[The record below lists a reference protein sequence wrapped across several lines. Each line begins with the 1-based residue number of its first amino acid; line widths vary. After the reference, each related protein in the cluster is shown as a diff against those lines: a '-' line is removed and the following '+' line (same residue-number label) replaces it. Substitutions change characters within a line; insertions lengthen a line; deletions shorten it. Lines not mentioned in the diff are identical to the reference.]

1 MRKKP
6 FETLV
11 YSALGLAAMFVILIA
26 VNFIAAR
33 FKQRVDLTQE
43 KAYTL
48 SHGTKAILK
57 KLDTPVQI
65 RLYSSREEAGMPVFL
80 RTYAQRVEDLLGEYV
95 QNGHG
100 QVTLQKLDPE
110 PDSDAEDSA
119 KLDGVN
125 GQQLPDGSKVY
136 LGLSISMLDKKQA
149 ISFLTPD
156 RERLLEYDVSRALS
170 QVITPEKPVVGV
182 MSALPVMGGP
192 PSNPM
197 MMEMGQ
203 QQAPQPAWAFITE
216 LKNDYDVKSVEM
228 SADKIPEDI
237 KVLLLIHPKG
247 ITDAGQ
253 YALDQ
258 FILRG
263 GKLIA
268 FLDPL
273 CVLDRQN
280 PMGGEPSSSNIDK
293 LLKGWGVS
301 LDTSKVVADMSYV
314 AETRQG
320 KAPTVLAL
328 TQNAFNKDDI
338 LTADADDAVMAFAG
352 TFTGTPVKG
361 LKEDILIRSS
371 TESQLV
377 DPMTAQMSAE
387 GISND
392 FHASGTGYPLAIRL
406 TGKFATAFPG
416 GAPAAEA
423 KPSAPPSPPAPVKPG
438 LKESAQENTVLLFGD
453 VDMLED
459 QVAVRAMQNPFG
471 QDMVMPANG
480 NLAIAENAVD
490 QLTGDSN
497 LITVRSRA
505 SRERPFTVV
514 KKMQEDAEANYRDK
528 IKGLEASLADTQ
540 NKINGLQQG
549 KESQNGQQFILSPEQ
564 QQELEKFRKTE
575 ASAKVELKGVRKTLR
590 AEIDSLETRLE
601 WLNIAGMPA
610 LVAASG
616 ILLATMKRNRSSA
629 Q

>member
-1 MRKKP
+1 
-6 FETLV
+6 
-11 YSALGLAAMFVILIA
+11 
-26 VNFIAAR
+26 
-33 FKQRVDLTQE
+33 
-43 KAYTL
+43 
-48 SHGTKAILK
+48 
-57 KLDTPVQI
+57 
-65 RLYSSREEAGMPVFL
+65 
-80 RTYAQRVEDLLGEYV
+80 
-95 QNGHG
+95 
-100 QVTLQKLDPE
+100 
-110 PDSDAEDSA
+110 
-119 KLDGVN
+119 
-125 GQQLPDGSKVY
+125 
-136 LGLSISMLDKKQA
+136 MLDKKQA
-149 ISFLTPD
+149 ISFLSPD

-170 QVITPEKPVVGV
+170 QVITPEKPVIGV

-192 PSNPM
+192 GANPM

-203 QQAPQPAWAFITE
+203 QQPPQPAWAFINE
-216 LKNDYDVKSVEM
+216 LKNDYEVKSVEM
-228 SADKIPEDI
+228 SADKVPDDI
-237 KVLLLIHPKG
+237 KVLLVIHPKG

-258 FILRG
+258 FVLRG

-280 PMGGEPSSSNIDK
+280 PMGGEPSTSNLDK
-293 LLKGWGVS
+293 LLKGWG
-301 LDTSKVVADMSYV
+301 LTFDTSKVVADMSYV

-338 LTADADDAVMAFAG
+338 LTGDADDAVLAFAG
-352 TFTGTPVKG
+352 TFTGTAAKG
-361 LKEDILIRSS
+361 LKEDILIKSS

-377 DPMTAQMSAE
+377 DPMTAQMSGE
-387 GISND
+387 GIAND
-392 FHASGTGYPLAIRL
+392 FHASGTEYPLAVRL
-406 TGKFATAFPG
+406 TGKFKTSFPG
-416 GAPAAEA
+416 GAPAPEA
-423 KPSAPPSPPAPVKPG
+423 KPNSPTSPSTPPPSSAQPG
-438 LKESAQENTVLLFGD
+438 LKESAQDNTVLLFGD

-480 NLAIAENAVD
+480 NLAIAQNAVD

-497 LITVRSRA
+497 LISVRSRA

-528 IKGLEASLADTQ
+528 IKELEASLADTES
-540 NKINGLQQG
+540 KINGLQHG
-549 KESQNGQQFILSPEQ
+549 KEAQSGQQFILSPEQ

-590 AEIDSLETRLE
+590 SQIDSLETRLE

-616 ILLATMKRNRSSA
+616 ILLATMKRSRSSA
-629 Q
+629 K